1 MMERHEASP
10 QRNRR
15 GWGLANQKIRLC
27 QLKSERRMKKE
38 LLSKR
43 DKLLDAIYQG
53 VLTVKAGD
61 KTVTY
66 KSNREMRDALA
77 SIDEEIAALE
87 GKIKVKRILT
97 YARNGL

>member
-1 MMERHEASP
+1 
-10 QRNRR
+10 
-15 GWGLANQKIRLC
+15 
-27 QLKSERRMKKE
+27 MKKE

>member
-1 MMERHEASP
+1 
-10 QRNRR
+10 
-15 GWGLANQKIRLC
+15 
-27 QLKSERRMKKE
+27 MKKE

-43 DKLLDAIYQG
+43 DKLRDAIYQG

-77 SIDEEIAALE
+77 RIEEEISAME
-87 GKIKVKRILT
+87 GKRKVKRILT
-97 YARNGL
+97 YGRKGL

>member
-1 MMERHEASP
+1 
-10 QRNRR
+10 
-15 GWGLANQKIRLC
+15 
-27 QLKSERRMKKE
+27 MKKE

-77 SIDEEIAALE
+77 RIEEEIAALE

>member
-1 MMERHEASP
+1 
-10 QRNRR
+10 
-15 GWGLANQKIRLC
+15 
-27 QLKSERRMKKE
+27 MKKE

-43 DKLLDAIYQG
+43 DKLRDAIYQG